1 MASIAE
7 IEFILYVADQ
17 ARSRD
22 FYKDVLGL
30 QPSLDVPG
38 MTEFPLNAYC
48 KLGLMPENGIAQIL
62 KNAVPHPSTGSGI
75 PRAELYLFVA
85 DIPSAFARAL
95 QSGGKEIS
103 PPAIRSWGDTVAYV
117 ADPDGHILAF
127 AHKEKNSE

>member
-1 MASIAE
+1 MASIAG

-22 FYKDVLGL
+22 FYKDVLEL
-30 QPSLDVPG
+30 QPSLDVQG
-38 MTEFPLNAYC
+38 MTEFTLNAYC

-62 KNAVPHPSTGSGI
+62 KDTVPHPSSGSGI
-75 PRAELYLFVA
+75 PRAELYLSVA
-85 DIPSAFARAL
+85 DISAAFARAL

-127 AHKEKNSE
+127 AHK